1 MSTSLR
7 DVILEQFRQAL
18 EDGGQPVPAGF
29 SDELVLLQSGLDSMG
44 FAILITQLEE
54 RLGYDP
60 FTLMTEAVY
69 PRTLGE
75 FFAVYERFA
84 SHRRPE

>member
-1 MSTSLR
+1 MPP
-7 DVILEQFRQAL
+7 VIQDDLI
-18 EDGGQPVPAGF
+18 
-29 SDELVLLQSGLDSMG
+29 LLQSGLDSMG

-69 PRTLGE
+69 PRTMGE
-75 FFAVYERFA
+75 FVEVYERFG
-84 SHRRPE
+84 SHRKAD